1 MSGGGGGKAGGKS
14 GGGTKVTDYNM
25 SLHYGFC
32 LGPVDVVRRIFIG
45 EKDIDADNAGVDLT
59 PPAVTANGI
68 RAVNKPGLFGGAQQG
83 GGVGGRI
90 NFLLGAATQLA
101 PIELAA
107 RLSKTVE
114 TMPAFRN
121 IFSLLF
127 TGDRG
132 DANAAWYAQDRKKGF
147 YWGTNNPSLPSVW
160 CEVSCWPKVL
170 DNDSAIGLDANPAH
184 IIYESL
190 VSTEWG
196 LGLPTFMIDIE
207 SFTLA
212 ASTLRTEVFG
222 LSLSWSASTPIES
235 FIREILD
242 HIGAMLAVDP
252 TSGQLYLK
260 LIRDDYD
267 HDTVIE
273 INPGN
278 AKISRLQLKNES
290 DTINEIIVT
299 WTNPENEQEETVTFH
314 DNANIEMQGQVVSD
328 GRNYYGV
335 RNVELATKLAARD
348 LRNNALPLISCDAEG
363 DRRFWSV
370 KPGDVVRLA
379 WPEEGIASVLMRVG
393 ACDYGG
399 PGSPRVKMSLV
410 QDAAAFSEASFTA
423 PGTEWEDPS
432 SDIGPLDFLHL
443 DSVGYFMTAR
453 TIGDDQAQ
461 AVEYPNVNTLIF
473 AAQIATD
480 VRSTDVLAKGYD
492 VVGNLGFYP
501 AGTVANQGH
510 AYLASAIAIEEVTDI
525 WPLDSY
531 VGFTPT
537 AGMLV
542 VFIDGVDQEVCA
554 IESTTTS
561 VEASSLIIR
570 RGCLDTVPQT
580 WAIGTEVWIL
590 ETTQHMGDTVQRTV
604 GEVVEY
610 KFLPISSRGQVPV
623 EDVTIEAITLTD
635 RFYRPYRPAN
645 VRVNDTLFG
654 PLSVRV
660 SSTVTVTWSRRNRL
674 SETAQILRWT
684 EADVTPETG
693 QTTTVELWRGVTLL
707 DTFSG
712 IAGTSQAIDLS
723 DYGAVIV
730 GDMLNIRLYSE
741 RDGYESYDVVDYG
754 LTISGSTGGYGLNA
768 DLSYGRI

>member
-1 MSGGGGGKAGGKS
+1 MTSGGGGGGKKG

-25 SLHYGFC
+25 TLHYGFC
-32 LGPVDVVRRIFIG
+32 LGPVDVIRRIFIG
-45 EKDIDADNAGVDLT
+45 EKDIDADNAGVNLT
-59 PPAVTANGI
+59 PPAVTVNGI
-68 RAVNKPGLFGGAQQG
+68 RQVSKPGLFGGAQQG

-90 NFLLGAATQLA
+90 CFMLGSAAQLA

-107 RLSKTVE
+107 RVVKTVT

-121 IFSLLF
+121 IFSLVF
-127 TGDRG
+127 TGDV
-132 DANAAWYAQDRKKGF
+132 AATTAAWYGQAKKKGF

-170 DNDSAIGLDANPAH
+170 DSNSAIGRDANPAH

-190 VSTEWG
+190 VSQEWG
-196 LGLPTFMIDIE
+196 LGLPDSMIDTA
-207 SFTLA
+207 SFLA
-212 ASTLRTEVFG
+212 AAATLRTEVFG
-222 LSLSWSASTPIES
+222 LSLMWTASTPIDN

-252 TSGQLYLK
+252 LTGQLYLK

-267 HDTVIE
+267 HDTLVE

-278 AKISRLQLKNES
+278 AKLSRLQLKNES

-335 RNVELATKLAARD
+335 RNVALAAKLAARD
-348 LRNNALPLISCDAEG
+348 LRNNALPLLSCDAEC
-363 DRRFWSV
+363 DRRFWAV
-370 KPGDVVRLA
+370 KPGDVIALD
-379 WPEEGIASVLMRVG
+379 WPEEGITRMLMRVG
-393 ACDYGG
+393 PCDYGG
-399 PGSPRVKMSLV
+399 PGTPRIKMNLV
-410 QDAAAFSEASFTA
+410 QDAAAFSEATFTS
-423 PGTEWEDPS
+423 PGTAWEDPS
-432 SDIGPLDFLHL
+432 SDIGVLDFLYL
-443 DSVGYFMTAR
+443 DSVGYFMVAR

-461 AVEYPNVNTLIF
+461 AIAFPVANTLIL

-480 VRSTDVLAKGYD
+480 VRATDVLAKGFD
-492 VVGNLGFYP
+492 IVGNLGFYP

-510 AYLASAIAIEEVTDI
+510 AYLASAIIIEEVTDI

-542 VFIDGVDQEVCA
+542 MFGSGATREIGA
-554 IESTTTS
+554 IESTVTATQ
-561 VEASSLIIR
+561 ASSLVVR
-570 RGCLDTVPQT
+570 RGCLDTVPRA
-580 WAIGTEVWIL
+580 WAVGTEVWIL
-590 ETTQHMGDTVQRTV
+590 DINSHMGDTVQRTV
-604 GEVVEY
+604 GEIVEY
-610 KFLPISSRGQVPV
+610 KFLPVSSRGQVAL
-623 EDVTIEAITLTD
+623 EDVTIESVTLTE

-645 VRVNDTLFG
+645 VTINGALFG
-654 PLSVRV
+654 PTSIRV
-660 SSTVTVTWSRRNRL
+660 SSSITVLWSRRNRWI
-674 SETAQILRWT
+674 ETAEVLRWT

-693 QTTTVELWRGVTLL
+693 QTTTVELWRGATLL
-707 DTFSG
+707 ATFAG
-712 IAGTSQAIDLS
+712 ITGTSQVIDLS
-723 DYGAVIV
+723 TYPSIIV
-730 GDMLNIRLYSE
+730 GDSNIMVRLYSV
-741 RDGYESYDVVDYG
+741 RDGFNSYMTVDYM
-754 LTISGSTGGYGLNA
+754 LSISGSTGGYGLNA